1 MSRKSI
7 YKNSYRETFAE
18 IPLIN
23 NLSEKIE
30 REANIEYYK
39 MLKLHPDLNK
49 IAVVYWRQCCERA
62 ALYKSVKRYY
72 PDQALK
78 WIDKAVVA
86 YGKKSGAFLNGV
98 LKIPGMAQIFLPGM
112 KKMAGKAFG
121 EEAGFQNH
129 FGVFNRKEA
138 HFDILDCP
146 YCKYLEELGC
156 PELKRGFCKSDEYI
170 YGNLDKFSFERTQ
183 TLAGGGSKCDFCV
196 RRRA

>member
-86 YGKKSGAFLNGV
+86 YGKKSGAFLSVLQISRRIRLSGV
-98 LKIPGMAQIFLPGM
+98 EKRFLQ
-112 KKMAGKAFG
+112 K
-121 EEAGFQNH
+121 
-129 FGVFNRKEA
+129 
-138 HFDILDCP
+138 
-146 YCKYLEELGC
+146 
-156 PELKRGFCKSDEYI
+156 
-170 YGNLDKFSFERTQ
+170 
-183 TLAGGGSKCDFCV
+183 
-196 RRRA
+196 